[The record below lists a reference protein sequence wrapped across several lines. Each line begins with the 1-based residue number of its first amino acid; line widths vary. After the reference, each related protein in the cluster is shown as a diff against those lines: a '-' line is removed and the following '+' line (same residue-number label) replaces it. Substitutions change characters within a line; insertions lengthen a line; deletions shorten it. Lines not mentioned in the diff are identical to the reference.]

1 MPGQPVRVPKTPS
14 RTDRCTWRD
23 RSNQEPLPLL
33 VVEVLSGI
41 TRRRDLGSKRSFYID
56 LGIPDY
62 WVVDGTARTIRS
74 IRPGADDI
82 VVSDVL
88 SWHPAKAAER
98 LTLDIAA
105 MFREALG
112 G

>member
-98 LTLDIAA
+98 LPEHRGDVQSQP
-105 MFREALG
+105 LG